1 MSGHISSEAGVHD
14 APHET
19 AHPAPHPDPSDAPG
33 THAPEDAH
41 EDVQEGAHEDED
53 AHEDGPSDARRA
65 RWTATGAGALLT
77 AAGLAAAVARAL
89 DTVPPLVPLAY
100 ACGASGCALAAV
112 LGSRGRTRRAL
123 WLMIAGTA
131 LMAVGDQFD

>member
-1 MSGHISSEAGVHD
+1 MHD
-14 APHET
+14 APHES
-19 AHPAPHPDPSDAPG
+19 AHPAPSDAPG
-33 THAPEDAH
+33 TDAPEDAH
-41 EDVQEGAHEDED
+41 EDAYVHEDED
-53 AHEDGPSDARRA
+53 EDEDAYEDGPSDARRA

-77 AAGLAAAVARAL
+77 AAGLAAAVLRAL
-89 DTVPPLVPLAY
+89 DSVPPLVPLAY

>member
-1 MSGHISSEAGVHD
+1 MSGRISSEAGVHD
-14 APHET
+14 APHES
-19 AHPAPHPDPSDAPG
+19 AHPAPHPAPSDAPG
-33 THAPEDAH
+33 TDAPEDAH
-41 EDVQEGAHEDED
+41 EDAYVHEDEG
-53 AHEDGPSDARRA
+53 AYEDGPSDARRA

-77 AAGLAAAVARAL
+77 TAGLAAAVLRAL
-89 DTVPPLVPLAY
+89 DSVPPLVPLAY

>member
-1 MSGHISSEAGVHD
+1 MHD
-14 APHET
+14 APHES
-19 AHPAPHPDPSDAPG
+19 AHPAPHPAPSDAPG
-33 THAPEDAH
+33 TDAPEDAH
-41 EDVQEGAHEDED
+41 EDAYVHEDEG
-53 AHEDGPSDARRA
+53 AYEDGPSDARRA

-77 AAGLAAAVARAL
+77 AAGLAAAVLRAL
-89 DTVPPLVPLAY
+89 DSVPPLVPLAY

>member
-1 MSGHISSEAGVHD
+1 MHD
-14 APHET
+14 APHES
-19 AHPAPHPDPSDAPG
+19 AHPAPHPAPSDAPG
-33 THAPEDAH
+33 TDAPEDAH
-41 EDVQEGAHEDED
+41 EDAYVHEDED
-53 AHEDGPSDARRA
+53 AYEDGPSDASRA

-77 AAGLAAAVARAL
+77 TAGLAAAVLRAL
-89 DTVPPLVPLAY
+89 DSVPPLVPLAY

>member
-1 MSGHISSEAGVHD
+1 MSGRISSEAGVHD
-14 APHET
+14 APHES
-19 AHPAPHPDPSDAPG
+19 AHPAPHPAPSDAPG
-33 THAPEDAH
+33 TDAPEDAH
-41 EDVQEGAHEDED
+41 EDAYVHEDEG
-53 AHEDGPSDARRA
+53 AYEDGPSDARRA

-77 AAGLAAAVARAL
+77 AAGLAAAVLRAL
-89 DTVPPLVPLAY
+89 DSVPPLVPLAY

>member
-1 MSGHISSEAGVHD
+1 MSGRISSEAGVHD
-14 APHET
+14 APHES
-19 AHPAPHPDPSDAPG
+19 AHPAPHPAPSDALG
-33 THAPEDAH
+33 TDAPEDAH
-41 EDVQEGAHEDED
+41 GDAYVHEDED
-53 AHEDGPSDARRA
+53 AYEDGPSDARRA

-77 AAGLAAAVARAL
+77 AAGLAAAVLRAL
-89 DTVPPLVPLAY
+89 DSVPPLVPLAY

>member
-1 MSGHISSEAGVHD
+1 MSGRISSEAGVHD
-14 APHET
+14 APHES
-19 AHPAPHPDPSDAPG
+19 AHPAPHPAPSDAPG
-33 THAPEDAH
+33 TDAPEDAH
-41 EDVQEGAHEDED
+41 EDAYVHEDED
-53 AHEDGPSDARRA
+53 AYEDGPSDARRA

-77 AAGLAAAVARAL
+77 AAGLAAAVLRAL
-89 DTVPPLVPLAY
+89 DSVPPLVPLAY

>member
-1 MSGHISSEAGVHD
+1 MHD
-14 APHET
+14 APHES
-19 AHPAPHPDPSDAPG
+19 AHPAPHPAPSDAPG
-33 THAPEDAH
+33 TDAPEDAH
-41 EDVQEGAHEDED
+41 EDAYVHEDED
-53 AHEDGPSDARRA
+53 AYEDGPSDARRA

-77 AAGLAAAVARAL
+77 AAGLAAAVLRAL
-89 DTVPPLVPLAY
+89 DSVPPLVPLAY